1 MTRWDSGR
9 DQLARS
15 LAPRLI
21 RRAVTAG
28 DIAALDAAL
37 EPVLPPQSAPAGINL
52 GAAAARFAGARILTR
67 IAGVSIAAQAG
78 YVIGGLA
85 AAQAP
90 PAVWRALMTAP
101 RFVLRRVVGLTG
113 SLVDRGP

>member
-1 MTRWDSGR
+1 MV
-9 DQLARS
+9 
-15 LAPRLI
+15 
-21 RRAVTAG
+21 RRASRLA

-37 EPVLPPQSAPAGINL
+37 EPVLPPPNRLPPGINL
-52 GAAAARFAGARILTR
+52 AAAAARFAGARIPAR

-101 RFVLRRVVGLTG
+101 RFVLRRVAGLTG